1 MKIKLVRDRAHS
13 HGSALYGHLY
23 VNDKPECW
31 TLEDIE
37 REVKIP
43 GKTAI
48 PTGEY
53 EVIITPSNRFKR
65 DLPLLLDVPNFT
77 GVRIHTGNS
86 PADTEGCIL
95 VGDAPD
101 PAEEWI
107 GQSRAA
113 FSRLFPKIQS
123 AVMGGEKVTI
133 EVL

>member
-1 MKIKLVRDRAHS
+1 MKMKLIRDRKHS
-13 HGSALYGHLY
+13 PSGCLYGNLY

-31 TLEDIE
+31 TLEDVE

-48 PTGEY
+48 PVGVY

-65 DLPLLLDVPNFT
+65 DLPLLLNVPNFS
-77 GVRIHTGNS
+77 GVRIHTGNAA
-86 PADTEGCIL
+86 ADTEGCIL

-101 PAEEWI
+101 PAEEWL

-133 EVL
+133 EII